1 MEDCWN
7 RIGVT
12 GDRSCPELR
21 TVVHCRNCHVFS
33 AAGRSLLERLP
44 PDDYLQEWTHV
55 LAENQR
61 GGAGASL
68 GSDGAVVRNDQSIS
82 VMLFRL
88 GTEVLALPAGVLQ
101 EVSPPFVIHSVPQRT
116 NRFFLGLVNIR
127 GEIMLAAS
135 LQHLLGLGDAA
146 GGVGRSI
153 DQGLP
158 SSCRMAVA
166 GADDD
171 KWVLPMD
178 EVFGIHLFNRQEIG
192 EAPVVISKAGDSL
205 TGGLLPWN
213 GRSVALLDPDR
224 LFAALRATVS
234 PP

>member
-12 GDRSCPELR
+12 GDRSCPQLR

-61 GGAGASL
+61 GAACSSL
-68 GSDGAVVRNDQSIS
+68 GSDAAVVRNEQSIA

-88 GTEVLALPAGVLQ
+88 GTEVLALPVGVLQ

-135 LQHLLGLGDAA
+135 LVHLLGLGEADA
-146 GGVGRSI
+146 GSDRSTDPI
-153 DQGLP
+153 LP
-158 SSCRMAVA
+158 SSRRMAVA
-166 GADDD
+166 GSDDD

-178 EVFGIHLFNRQEIG
+178 EVFGIHLFHRQEIR
-192 EAPVVISKAGDSL
+192 EAPVVISKAVDSL

-213 GRSVALLDPDR
+213 GRRVALLDPDR
-224 LFAALRATVS
+224 LFSALRATVS

>member
-44 PDDYLQEWTHV
+44 PDDYLREWTHV
-55 LAENQR
+55 LAENER

-88 GTEVLALPAGVLQ
+88 GTEVLALPVGVLH

-135 LQHLLGLGDAA
+135 LLHLLGLGDAA
-146 GGVGRSI
+146 AGMGRSI
-153 DQGLP
+153 DPGQP
-158 SSCRMAVA
+158 SACRMAVA

-178 EVFGIHLFNRQEIG
+178 EVYGIHLFNRQEIG
-192 EAPVVISKAGDSL
+192 EAPVVISKAADSL

-234 PP
+234 TP

>member
-88 GTEVLALPAGVLQ
+88 GTEVLGLPVGVLQ

-205 TGGLLPWN
+205 TGGLLPWK